1 MTIYLASDHAGF
13 ALKEA
18 CKKELEK
25 TQYRVVDCGAFSY
38 EPVDDYPLYMK
49 KAAELVARNPV
60 DRAFLFGG
68 SGQGEAMVANRFKGV
83 RCAVFYGPVVPKAS
97 VDAEGHLSKDPFEMV
112 KLEREHNDAN
122 MLSYGARFVSPDEAK
137 KAMHLFLGTVYAGA
151 ERHARRIAQF

>member
-18 CKKELEK
+18 CKKELVKEHHII
-25 TQYRVVDCGAFSY
+25 DCGAFSY

-83 RCAVFYGPVVPKAS
+83 RCAVFYGPMVAQAA
-97 VDAEGHLSKDPFEMV
+97 VDAEGHTSKDPFEMI

-122 MLSYGARFVSPDEAK
+122 ILSLGARFVSADEAK
-137 KAMHLFLGTVYAGA
+137 KAIRIFLETSYGQAQ
-151 ERHARRIAQF
+151 RHARRIAQF